1 MSLILITFILIDNFI
16 MAENPEKSQKSRVK
30 GLDSE
35 FDSMFSKD
43 LKNASSKMLY
53 SIPKSPRWS
62 EPKKYYSNQS
72 ET

>member
-1 MSLILITFILIDNFI
+1 MI
-16 MAENPEKSQKSRVK
+16 ENPEKSQKSRVK

-62 EPKKYYSNQS
+62 
-72 ET
+72 